1 MSPTPKLKGNKMKPR
16 LENDYGE
23 YEVFKEVRYWIYQRR
38 RSPES
43 PLGKYF
49 HAKIKMRNQTELRF
63 STGKDTRSKAT
74 DFVKE
79 KILESLFKVESGQ
92 TVKSRKF
99 KDVSRDFL
107 IDVANNPKT
116 IPSKIK
122 KFTSVVDNF
131 FDPFFGENPMETIN
145 EKTIYEYKKWRRNYW
160 KSQKDIEHT
169 YVRNGRTIKSNRNYL
184 KDKPISLSSMQKED
198 TILRQIIEYGRL
210 SGDISSNK
218 VVKVKSEAFKTNR
231 RPSFTNA
238 EWKEVLKASRYR
250 SSEERL
256 WSNKKDK
263 SNKTDHIN
271 GATLNQ
277 RKLLHEFIT
286 FMVGSGLRT
295 TEAMNL
301 KWSDITHN
309 EIVEEVNGKFQSV
322 ESCKIS
328 VSGKSKKRKCDPQP
342 YVREILERVKVRQ
355 FEFSRENGFNFSA
368 KKEYVWSDELGN
380 KIDRFNKSFTRLLES
395 CDLLHDDHGE
405 KRVIG
410 SLRHT
415 YGTFRKNLG
424 EVDSYE
430 LAIQMGTSP
439 EMINKHY
446 VHSDDYDRS
455 TAVTRV
461 KKSAIPGA
469 KKKKK
474 KVK

>member
-1 MSPTPKLKGNKMKPR
+1 MSRKSKPQKTYSGTI
-16 LENDYGE
+16 DYGDT
-23 YEVFKEVRYWIYQRR
+23 YQYKDAKYWVYLRK
-38 RSPES
+38 RSSNQPI
-43 PLGKYF
+43 GKIWQIRI
-49 HAKIKMRNQTELRF
+49 KIKNHPDLRKSSGTESF
-63 STGKDTRSKAT
+63 ETAKDKAKEMIFESFYKIETGH
-74 DFVKE
+74 
-79 KILESLFKVESGQ
+79 KI
-92 TVKSRKF
+92 KSRKF
-99 KDVSRDFL
+99 KEVSKDFL
-107 IDVANNPKT
+107 DDIANNPKT
-116 IPSKIK
+116 IPSKLK
-122 KFTSVVDNF
+122 KFTSVADNF
-131 FDPFFGENPMETIN
+131 FNPFFGDYPMESIN
-145 EKTIYEYKKWRRNYW
+145 EKVIYDYKKWRRNYW
-160 KSQKDIEHT
+160 KSQKDIEYT
-169 YVRNGRTIKSNRNYL
+169 YVRNGQTITSNKNYL
-184 KDKPISLSSMQKED
+184 KDKPLSLSSMQKED
-198 TILRQIIEYGRL
+198 SILRQILELGRL

-218 VVKVKSEAFKTNR
+218 VVKVKSESFKTNR

-238 EWKEVLKASRYR
+238 EWKGVLKASRYR

-256 WSNKKDK
+256 WENKKDK
-263 SNKTDHIN
+263 SKKTDYIN

-309 EIVEEVNGKFQSV
+309 EIVEEVGGKFQSV

-355 FEFSRENGFNFSA
+355 FEFSRENGFKFAA
-368 KKEYVWSDELGN
+368 KKEYVWSDENGN
-380 KIDRFNKSFTRLLES
+380 KIDRFNKSFTKLLES
-395 CDLLHDDHGE
+395 CDLLYDDHGE

-461 KKSAIPGA
+461 KKSEVSGA

>member
-1 MSPTPKLKGNKMKPR
+1 
-16 LENDYGE
+16 
-23 YEVFKEVRYWIYQRR
+23 
-38 RSPES
+38 
-43 PLGKYF
+43 
-49 HAKIKMRNQTELRF
+49 
-63 STGKDTRSKAT
+63 
-74 DFVKE
+74 
-79 KILESLFKVESGQ
+79 
-92 TVKSRKF
+92 
-99 KDVSRDFL
+99 
-107 IDVANNPKT
+107 
-116 IPSKIK
+116 
-122 KFTSVVDNF
+122 
-131 FDPFFGENPMETIN
+131 
-145 EKTIYEYKKWRRNYW
+145 
-160 KSQKDIEHT
+160 
-169 YVRNGRTIKSNRNYL
+169 
-184 KDKPISLSSMQKED
+184 MQKED
-198 TILRQIIEYGRL
+198 SILRQILELGRL

-218 VVKVKSEAFKTNR
+218 VVKVKSESFKTNR

-256 WSNKKDK
+256 WENKKDK
-263 SNKTDHIN
+263 SKNTDYIN

-277 RKLLHEFIT
+277 RKLLHEFIN

-301 KWSDITHN
+301 KWSDITYN

-342 YVREILERVKVRQ
+342 FVKEILERVKVRQ
-355 FEFSRENGFNFSA
+355 FEFSRENGFKFAA
-368 KKEYVWSDELGN
+368 KKEYVWSDQHGN
-380 KIDRFNKSFTRLLES
+380 KIDRFNKSFTKLLES
-395 CDLLHDDHGE
+395 CDLLYDDHGE

-461 KKSAIPGA
+461 KKSENPGA

-474 KVK
+474 VK